1 MDPYVEPETGV
12 LRNKLGITDK
22 VALADAEGDLSSWR
36 ALQLAERKWPVSGDL
51 DELRRIHGYLFQ
63 DVYTW
68 AGQVRTVDMRK
79 NVDGAAAF
87 LPCAVIPTATSFLAQ
102 RLREDDHLRRRDRAG
117 FVDGLTDYYEEL
129 NYIHP
134 FREGNGRTQ
143 RLFWSRVAYDAG
155 WVIEWRAAVGA
166 ENDHACRLA
175 NDEGD
180 KRPLRQMMQ
189 RIIYPRQTERTGD
202 AADAEWHHIIGMGFD
217 FAPDTTGPDLN

>member
-1 MDPYVEPETGV
+1 MDPYVDPDTGV
-12 LRNKLGITDK
+12 LRNKLGVTDK
-22 VALADAEGDLSSWR
+22 VALADAEGDLSGWR
-36 ALQLAERKWPVSGDL
+36 ALQLAERTWPVSGDL
-51 DELRRIHGYLFQ
+51 DELRRIHGSLFQ

-79 NVDGAAAF
+79 NVDGAAVF
-87 LPCAVIPTATSFLAQ
+87 LPWAVIPTATSFLAQ
-102 RLREDDHLRRRDRAG
+102 RLGEDNRLRGRDRAG

-143 RLFWSRVAYDAG
+143 RLFWSRVADDAG
-155 WVIEWRAAVGA
+155 WLLDWSAVSGA

-180 KRPLRQMMQ
+180 KDQLRELMQ
-189 RIIYPRQTERTGD
+189 RITRPRQTERLGD

-217 FAPDTTGPDLN
+217 FAPDITGLDLT